1 MRFKIETSLLL
12 TAWLCIGPLSQAQEK
27 ITYQDHI
34 HPLFE
39 NACNSCHNADK
50 AKGGL
55 DLSSYANTL
64 KGGSSGGSVES
75 GNPNGS
81 LLYKVVAHQEEP
93 FMPHKKDKLPDTQVA
108 LVGKWIAGGLLET
121 KSSTAKKKKK
131 PAFDLGFVAVTS
143 GKPKGPLPMPKHLL
157 LEPVVNAERAGGTP
171 ALAANPW
178 SPVIAVAGQKQA
190 LLYHTETL
198 ELLGVLPF
206 ERGFIESLTF
216 SRNGQLLIA
225 GGGRGGK
232 TGGMVAWDV
241 QSGSQRMSLGTEYDA
256 VLAADMMAD
265 MTTVALG
272 GPGKRVKMFELPTG
286 EPLFNIKKHSDWV
299 MALAFSPDT
308 VLLASGDRNGGLHIW
323 ESFTGNLFYSLD
335 GHRDDITQLSWRL
348 DSNVI
353 ASASED
359 GSVRLWEMFNG
370 KQVKSWTAHGGG
382 TLSVQFSHSGD
393 LVTAGRDRQVKIWDQ
408 NGKQKRVINGFK
420 SLPLEAVFSNDG
432 KRVFVGEWNGSV
444 TAWDAANGKPLG
456 ELSANPP
463 ALAKRLEAAKRLAKA
478 TEAARQQAAQAHEQ
492 AKAGVTA
499 AGDSLKKHQ
508 VAAKNISA
516 AKLRAEK
523 QLANAQAALGQ
534 AQTALAKAESSVAE
548 QNEIQAQLTGEQDA
562 NAATLAKATSQL
574 PGLTER
580 VDFLNQQLASLR
592 EVEKQTGEQAK
603 QAGADDALKAAAQ
616 KATAATL
623 AMSTALDASKAKHKN
638 ALTQTKTL
646 PTTIATGKQKL
657 EQVAAEITRSLEAQE
672 TAGQH
677 MNERNSQLGA
687 AQKNVQSTTT
697 AAEKANNE
705 VAAAMSSVDDLKKKE
720 KELRTELEQAS
731 AAHDDAMR
739 KVAKW
744 QAAQVNV
751 RRLGEQLALR
761 ELKAELEGYTAATAE
776 AKTKLNQA
784 QAALS
789 KAQKQ
794 LANVPAQTKA
804 AAEKLQS
811 QLDALGRENEKL
823 ESHAQLLTHREAFR
837 SKMKTTASESAELA
851 ATEPG
856 NTNLAKAS
864 ELLGETVTL
873 RGKDVESARIRL
885 AAQQKTTDA
894 ARTRIG
900 TAQKDLD
907 QLKLLPEKL
916 EAEILSR
923 TETVKTPSYRHQKVS
938 EEEKTFAGK
947 VAIQQSKADK
957 TSSHYFALLPK

>member
-1 MRFKIETSLLL
+1 MKNQPAHSLLL
-12 TAWLCIGPLSQAQEK
+12 AAGLFTVPLGQAQEK

-55 DLSSYANTL
+55 DLASYANTL
-64 KGGSSGGSVES
+64 KGGSSGVSAES
-75 GNPNGS
+75 GNPDGS

-93 FMPHKKDKLPDTQVA
+93 FMPHNKDKLPDAQVA
-108 LVGKWIAGGLLET
+108 LVAKWIAGGLLET

-143 GKPKGPLPMPKHLL
+143 GKPEGPLPMPEHLL

-178 SPVIAVAGQKQA
+178 APVIAVAGQKQA

-216 SRNGQLLIA
+216 SRNGKLLIA

-241 QSGSQRMSLGTEYDA
+241 QSGRQRMSLGSEYDT

-299 MALAFSPDT
+299 MALTFSPDT
-308 VLLASGDRNGGLHIW
+308 VLLASGDRNGGLHVW
-323 ESFTGNLFYSLD
+323 ESFTGNLFYTLD
-335 GHRDDITQLSWRL
+335 GHRDDITRLSWRL

-408 NGKQKRVINGFK
+408 NGKQKQAIKGFK
-420 SLPLEAVFSNDG
+420 SIPLEAVFSDDS

-444 TAWDAANGKPLG
+444 TVWDAANGKPLG

-463 ALAKRLEAAKRLAKA
+463 TLAQRLEAAKRLAKA
-478 TEAARQQAAQAHEQ
+478 AETKRQQAFQAHGQ
-492 AKAGVTA
+492 ARANVIA
-499 AGDSLKKHQ
+499 AGDVLKKLHA
-508 VAAKNISA
+508 AAKDEST

-523 QLANAQAALGQ
+523 ELATAQAALGQ
-534 AQTALAKAESSVAE
+534 AQTALAKAESRVAE
-548 QNEIQAQLTGEQDA
+548 QNEIQTRLIDDQDV
-562 NAATLAKATSQL
+562 NAAALAKATSQL

-580 VDFLNQQLASLR
+580 VDLLTQQLAALQ

-603 QAGADDALKAAAQ
+603 QDEADDTLKAAAQ
-616 KATAATL
+616 KAAAATQ
-623 AMSTALDASKAKHKN
+623 AMSTALDTSKAKHKSTL
-638 ALTQTKTL
+638 AQTKTL
-646 PTTIATGKQKL
+646 PATIASGKQKL
-657 EQVAAEITRSLEAQE
+657 DQVAAEITRSLEAQK
-672 TAGQH
+672 TAEQQVD
-677 MNERNSQLGA
+677 ERNSQLGA
-687 AQKNVQSTTT
+687 AQKTLQFTK
-697 AAEKANNE
+697 AAVEKANKD
-705 VAAAMSSVDDLKKKE
+705 VAAAKSSVDALKKKE
-720 KELRTELEQAS
+720 MELRTKLEQAS
-731 AAHDDAMR
+731 AAHDDTMR
-739 KVAKW
+739 QVAKW
-744 QAAQVNV
+744 QAAQLNV
-751 RRLGEQLALR
+751 RRLDEQLALG
-761 ELKAELEGYTAATAE
+761 ELEAELDGYTAATAE
-776 AKTKLNQA
+776 AKTDLNQA
-784 QAALS
+784 QDALS
-789 KAQKQ
+789 QAQQRLDK
-794 LANVPAQTKA
+794 LPAQINA
-804 AAEKLQS
+804 ANDKVQS
-811 QLDALGRENEKL
+811 QLDTLGRENKSL
-823 ESHAQLLTHREAFR
+823 DALGQLLAQRKEFH
-837 SKMKTTASESAELA
+837 SKMTATASESAELA
-851 ATEPG
+851 ANDPD
-856 NTNLAKAS
+856 NKHLAKTA
-864 ELLGETVTL
+864 ELLNESITL
-873 RGKDVESARIRL
+873 IGKDIESIRARL
-885 AAQQKTTDA
+885 GAQQQTTDA
-894 ARTRIG
+894 AKATLVG
-900 TAQKDLD
+900 TQQELD
-907 QLKLLPEKL
+907 QLKLLPETIQ
-916 EAEILSR
+916 AE
-923 TETVKTPSYRHQKVS
+923 VKEKTALVNSATATYQTKMA
-938 EEEKTFAGK
+938 EEKNFSVK
-947 VAIQQSKADK
+947 VADQKAIADD
-957 TSSHYFALLPK
+957 TSSQYFALLPK